1 LAGLPNPLQFS
12 PGASTEFWVKGDP
25 DRASAALRT
34 LTYPPYFILTAD
46 QVKDIP
52 EIAAAIGSFLVL
64 NGLGLI
70 AALLVVLGM
79 LMYLQARQRSQVVSY
94 GLSLRMGMSHSA
106 HRRSLTAELGAML
119 CCSYAIGLALALGAA
134 FLILPLLDPLA
145 TIPPPP
151 LYVLPLR
158 VMGSAFVGVLAAS
171 WIGGWLTNRRAGAV
185 HLGEVMRVAD

>member
-1 LAGLPNPLQFS
+1 
-12 PGASTEFWVKGDP
+12 
-25 DRASAALRT
+25 
-34 LTYPPYFILTAD
+34 
-46 QVKDIP
+46 VKDIP

-106 HRRSLTAELGAML
+106 NRRSLTTELGAML
-119 CCSYAIGLALALGAA
+119 CSSYAIGLALALGAA

-145 TIPPPP
+145 TIPPGP
-151 LYVLPLR
+151 LFVMPLR
-158 VMGSAFVGVLAAS
+158 GMGSPFVGVLAAS
-171 WIGGWLTNRRAGAV
+171 WIGGWLTNRRAGRV
-185 HLGEVMRVAD
+185 SLGEVMRVAD